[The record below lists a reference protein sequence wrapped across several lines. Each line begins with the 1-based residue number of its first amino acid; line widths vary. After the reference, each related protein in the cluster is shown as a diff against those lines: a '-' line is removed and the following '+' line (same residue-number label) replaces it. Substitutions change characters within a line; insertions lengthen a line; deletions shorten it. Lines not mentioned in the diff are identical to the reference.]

1 MAAAAPQPLPLDG
14 IAAAPAGLAGA
25 PVDPGLTAV
34 IAIEAL
40 EVSEIAEGGAA
51 GADAGPE
58 HLHKALLQ
66 VGQTIERQ
74 AATGGIGSD
83 AGGKQAFIGIDVAD
97 AGDQ

>member
-1 MAAAAPQPLPLDG
+1 MAAASPQALALDG
-14 IAAAPAGLAGA
+14 IAAAPAGLARA

-34 IAIEAL
+34 IAIETL
-40 EVSEIAEGGAA
+40 EVPEIAEGGAA
-51 GADAGPE
+51 GADAGLE

-66 VGQTIERQ
+66 LGQTIERQ

>member
-1 MAAAAPQPLPLDG
+1 VAAAAPQPLPLDG

-66 VGQTIERQ
+66 VGQTIER
-74 AATGGIGSD
+74 
-83 AGGKQAFIGIDVAD
+83 
-97 AGDQ
+97 